1 METQEIAIK
10 INKSLLLGIISVLK
24 DLKKSPVTIKE
35 IFNNSSLREELII
48 EAINNNPKL
57 FIITPPKDKSLE
69 FELHTIE
76 ATKEADLIYKEITS
90 ELAEKIMKKQIIM

>member
-1 METQEIAIK
+1 MKTQEIAIK

-57 FIITPPKDKSLE
+57 FIIKPPKDESLGFE
-69 FELHTIE
+69 FNTIE

-90 ELAEKIMKKQIIM
+90 ELAEKIIKKQIIM